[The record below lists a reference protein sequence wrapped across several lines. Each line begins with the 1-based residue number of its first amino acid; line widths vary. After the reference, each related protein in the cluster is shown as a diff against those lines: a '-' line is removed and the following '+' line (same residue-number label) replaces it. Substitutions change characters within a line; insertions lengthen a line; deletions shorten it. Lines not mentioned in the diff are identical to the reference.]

1 MKSTNVTA
9 KQTDRQT
16 DRLTWAQLLL
26 VDGVLDT
33 LALRSESLS
42 LLPTH
47 LLQHLVS
54 HVLTSQLELL
64 VVGVIRL
71 AAFFQRLQQ
80 TTNVS

>member
-1 MKSTNVTA
+1 VKSTNVTA